1 MQVVVKKPRI
11 RLEGEINSELLQYLR
26 ETYGEVEVIEDEDDE
41 LVEVT
46 KSEWYRNIRNE
57 ITPGENMRLYRELH
71 NLSQAELGEKLGK
84 LSRQNISNMEN
95 GQRGISKAVAK
106 RLSELFDVSVEKFL

>member
-11 RLEGEINSELLQYLR
+11 RLVGEINSELVRYLR
-26 ETYGEVEVIEDEDDE
+26 DTYGDVEVIEDEEEE
-41 LVEVT
+41 LVEIT
-46 KSEWYRNIRNE
+46 KSDWYRGIRGE
-57 ITPGENMRLYRELH
+57 ITPGENIRLYRELH
-71 NLSQAELGEKLGK
+71 RMSQAELGEKLGR

-95 GQRGISKAVAK
+95 GQRGISKNLAK

>member
-11 RLEGEINSELLQYLR
+11 RLEGEINSGLVQYLR
-26 ETYGEVEVIEDEDDE
+26 ETDGDVEVIEDEDEE
-41 LVEVT
+41 LVEIT
-46 KSEWYRNIRNE
+46 KSEWYRNIRGE
-57 ITPGENMRLYRELH
+57 IGPGENMRLYRELH
-71 NLSQAELGEKLGK
+71 SLSQAGLGAKLGR